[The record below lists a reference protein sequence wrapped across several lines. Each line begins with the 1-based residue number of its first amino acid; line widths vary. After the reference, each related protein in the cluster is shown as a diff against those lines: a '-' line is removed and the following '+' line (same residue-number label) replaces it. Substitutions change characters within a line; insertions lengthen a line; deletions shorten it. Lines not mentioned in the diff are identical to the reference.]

1 MKIEEI
7 DINNLVLN
15 GINVRKTQINEI
27 EQLSKSIIQNGLI
40 NPITVKL
47 IDDSDKNKGKYE
59 IIAGKR
65 RYLAMK
71 ELNKTTIPCNII
83 NIDNKFA
90 KEMSLIENLQKHNLS
105 NCDKILSVSKLYEN
119 ETDYDKIKSLT
130 NISKS
135 TIKKYIQI
143 KNLPFEVLLKLDEK
157 GKNKINIATAIELSN
172 IDIEID
178 HIELLDKL
186 QNLKSKDKIKIIKKF
201 ILMST
206 DDIDEL
212 DDIIQEY
219 QETDDK
225 SDKYKKPYV
234 FDTKEQ
240 KNLIIPEE
248 LYEEIV
254 ELIKSSCSKSS

>member
-15 GINVRKTQINEI
+15 GINVRKTQVNEI
-27 EQLSKSIIQNGLI
+27 EQLSKSIIENGLI

-47 IDDSDKNKGKYE
+47 IDYDDKNKGKYE
-59 IIAGKR
+59 IIEGKR

-71 ELNKTTIPCNII
+71 ELNKKTIPCNII
-83 NIDNKFA
+83 TIDNKTA
-90 KEMSLIENLQKHNLS
+90 KEMSLIENLQKNNLS
-105 NCDKILSVSKLYEN
+105 NCDKVLSISKLYEN
-119 ETDYDKIKSLT
+119 ESDYDKIKTLT
-130 NISKS
+130 KISKA

-143 KNLPFEVLLKLDEK
+143 KNLPYEVLLKLDEK
-157 GKNKINIATAIELSN
+157 GKNRINIPIAVALSN
-172 IDIEID
+172 IETEID

-186 QNLKSKDKIKIIKKF
+186 QNLKSKDKIEVIKRF
-201 ILMST
+201 IMMNT

-212 DDIIQEY
+212 DEIIEEFEDND
-219 QETDDK
+219 ETK
-225 SDKYKKPYV
+225 EKYKKPYV

-240 KNLIIPEE
+240 KNLIIPED

-254 ELIKSSCSKSS
+254 ELIKSKND

>member
-7 DINNLVLN
+7 EISNLILN

-27 EQLSKSIIQNGLI
+27 EQLSKSIVENGLI

-47 IDDSDKNKGKYE
+47 IDDNDKNKGKYE

-65 RYLAMK
+65 RFLAMK
-71 ELNKTTIPCNII
+71 ELGKKSIPCNII
-83 NIDNKFA
+83 NIDNKTA
-90 KEMSLIENLQKHNLS
+90 KEMSLIENLQKNNLS

-130 NISKS
+130 KISKA

-143 KNLPFEVLLKLDEK
+143 KNLPFDVLLKLDEK
-157 GKNKINIATAIELSN
+157 GKNKINIPIALALSN
-172 IDIEID
+172 IETEID

-186 QNLKSKDKIKIIKKF
+186 QNLKSKNKIEVIKRF
-201 ILMST
+201 IMMNT

-212 DDIIQEY
+212 DDLIQEY
-219 QETDDK
+219 EDNDESK
-225 SDKYKKPYV
+225 EKYKQPYV

-240 KNLIIPEE
+240 KNLIIPED
-248 LYEEIV
+248 LYEEVV
-254 ELIKSSCSKSS
+254 ELIKSKSS

>member
-7 DINNLVLN
+7 DINNLILN

-27 EQLSKSIIQNGLI
+27 EQLSKSIVENGLI

-47 IDDSDKNKGKYE
+47 IDDNDKNKGKYE

-65 RYLAMK
+65 RFLAMK
-71 ELNKTTIPCNII
+71 ELHKKTIPCHII
-83 NIDNKFA
+83 NIDNKTA
-90 KEMSLIENLQKHNLS
+90 KEMSLIENLQKNNLS

-130 NISKS
+130 KISKS

-157 GKNKINIATAIELSN
+157 GKNKINIPIALALSN
-172 IDIEID
+172 IETEID

-186 QNLKSKDKIKIIKKF
+186 QNLKSKDKIEVIKRF
-201 ILMST
+201 AMMNT

-212 DDIIQEY
+212 DDMIQEY
-219 QETDDK
+219 EDNDEGK
-225 SDKYKKPYV
+225 EKYKKPYV

-240 KNLIIPEE
+240 KNLVIPEE
-248 LYEEIV
+248 LYEEVV
-254 ELIKSSCSKSS
+254 ELIKSKMI

>member
-7 DINNLVLN
+7 EITNLILN

-27 EQLSKSIIQNGLI
+27 EQLSKSIVENGLI

-47 IDDSDKNKGKYE
+47 IDDNDKNKGKYE

-65 RYLAMK
+65 RFLAMK
-71 ELNKTTIPCNII
+71 ELGKKSIPCHII
-83 NIDNKFA
+83 NIDNKTA
-90 KEMSLIENLQKHNLS
+90 KEMSLIENLQKNNLS

-130 NISKS
+130 KISKA

-143 KNLPFEVLLKLDEK
+143 KNLPFDVLLKLDEK
-157 GKNKINIATAIELSN
+157 GKNKINIPIALALSN
-172 IDIEID
+172 IETEID

-186 QNLKSKDKIKIIKKF
+186 QNLKSKDKIEVIKRF
-201 ILMST
+201 SMMNT

-212 DDIIQEY
+212 DDLIQEF
-219 QETDDK
+219 EDNDEDK
-225 SDKYKKPYV
+225 EKYKKPYV

-240 KNLIIPEE
+240 KNLIIPED
-248 LYEEIV
+248 LYEEVV
-254 ELIKSSCSKSS
+254 ELIKSKSA

>member
-15 GINVRKTQINEI
+15 GLNVRKTQVNEI
-27 EQLSKSIIQNGLI
+27 EQLSKSIIENGLI

-47 IDDSDKNKGKYE
+47 IDYDDKNKGKYE

-71 ELNKTTIPCNII
+71 ELNKKTIPCNII
-83 NIDNKFA
+83 TIDNKTA
-90 KEMSLIENLQKHNLS
+90 KEMSLIENLQKNNLS
-105 NCDKILSVSKLYEN
+105 NCDKVLSISKLYEN
-119 ETDYDKIKSLT
+119 ESDYDKIKTLT
-130 NISKS
+130 KISKA

-143 KNLPFEVLLKLDEK
+143 KNLPYEVLLKLDEK
-157 GKNKINIATAIELSN
+157 GKNRINIPIAVALSN
-172 IDIEID
+172 IETEID

-186 QNLKSKDKIKIIKKF
+186 QNLKSKDKIEVIKRF
-201 ILMST
+201 IMMNT

-212 DDIIQEY
+212 DEIIEEFEDND
-219 QETDDK
+219 ETK
-225 SDKYKKPYV
+225 EKYKKPYV

-240 KNLIIPEE
+240 KNLIIPED

-254 ELIKSSCSKSS
+254 ELIKSKND

>member
-15 GINVRKTQINEI
+15 GINVRKTQVNEI
-27 EQLSKSIIQNGLI
+27 EQLSKSIIENGLI

-47 IDDSDKNKGKYE
+47 IDYDDKNKGKYE

-71 ELNKTTIPCNII
+71 ELNKKTIPCNII
-83 NIDNKFA
+83 TIDNKTA
-90 KEMSLIENLQKHNLS
+90 KEMSLIENLQKNNLS
-105 NCDKILSVSKLYEN
+105 NCDKVLSISKLYEN
-119 ETDYDKIKSLT
+119 ESDYDKIKTLT
-130 NISKS
+130 KISKA

-143 KNLPFEVLLKLDEK
+143 KNLPYEVLLKLDEK
-157 GKNKINIATAIELSN
+157 GKNRINIPIAVALSN
-172 IDIEID
+172 IETEID

-186 QNLKSKDKIKIIKKF
+186 QNLKSKDKIEVIKRF
-201 ILMST
+201 IMMNT

-212 DDIIQEY
+212 DEIIEEFEDND
-219 QETDDK
+219 ETK
-225 SDKYKKPYV
+225 EKYKKPYV

-240 KNLIIPEE
+240 KNLIIPED

-254 ELIKSSCSKSS
+254 ELIKSKND

>member
-7 DINNLVLN
+7 DINNLILN

-27 EQLSKSIIQNGLI
+27 EQLSKSIVENGLI
-40 NPITVKL
+40 NPITVKF
-47 IDDSDKNKGKYE
+47 IDDNDKNKGKYE

-65 RYLAMK
+65 RFLAMK
-71 ELNKTTIPCNII
+71 ELHKKTIPCHII
-83 NIDNKFA
+83 NIDNKTA
-90 KEMSLIENLQKHNLS
+90 KEMSLIENLQKNNLS

-130 NISKS
+130 KISKS

-157 GKNKINIATAIELSN
+157 GKNKINIPIALALSN
-172 IDIEID
+172 IETEID

-186 QNLKSKDKIKIIKKF
+186 QNLKSKDKIEVIKRF
-201 ILMST
+201 AMMNT

-212 DDIIQEY
+212 DDMIQEF
-219 QETDDK
+219 EDNDEGK
-225 SDKYKKPYV
+225 EKYKKPYV

-240 KNLIIPEE
+240 KNLVIPEE
-248 LYEEIV
+248 LYEEVV
-254 ELIKSSCSKSS
+254 ELIKSKMI